1 MSNNSDKSKRIAKN
15 TILLYFRML
24 LIMAV
29 TLYTSRI
36 VLITLGVEDYGI
48 YNVVGGVV
56 TMFAV
61 LSGSLSTAISRFIT
75 YELGKGNHN
84 RLKIIFSSSIIIQ
97 VTLALIIGILAEIG
111 GTWFMNNK
119 MNIPFERLEAANW
132 VLQCS
137 IVTFM
142 VNLISVPYNAA
153 IIAHEKMKAFA
164 YVSIFEASLKLLVV
178 FVLYFAVTDKLKIY
192 AISLMIISILI
203 RFIYS
208 TYCKNHFAECK
219 FHMIY
224 DKNVLKE
231 IGKFAGWNFIG
242 SSSAILRDQGG
253 NIVINLFCGPAINA
267 ARGIA
272 FQVNAAVQGFV
283 TNFMTAL
290 NPQITK
296 SYASEN
302 HQYMMT
308 LIFQGAR
315 LSFYLLLFISLP
327 VLINTHYILKLWLNI
342 VPEHT
347 VLFVQLSLIFAMS
360 ECISQPLITAQLATG
375 RIRNY
380 QIIVGGLQM
389 LNLPLAYLLLRL
401 NFFPEIIMIVAII
414 ISQGCLASRLYML
427 KHMISISIHQYLNKV
442 YINVIKVG
450 FSSIAIPLILS
461 FFIPESFTRL
471 ILTSFAAIISIT
483 TSIYFIGCKKEERLF
498 IHSKFRAIKNKQKLY
513 DE

>member
-242 SSSAILRDQGG
+242 SSSAIFRDQGG
-253 NIVINLFCGPAINA
+253 NIVLNLFCGPVVNA

-272 FQVNAAVQGFV
+272 FQVHTAVYGFI

-290 NPQITK
+290 NPQIIKT
-296 SYASEN
+296 YAN
-302 HQYMMT
+302 ADKNYLMF
-308 LIFQGAR
+308 LLYQGSR
-315 LSFYLLLFISLP
+315 FSFYLLLLLSLP
-327 VLINTHYILKLWLNI
+327 ILLNTNYILQIWLTE
-342 VPEHT
+342 VPKHT
-347 VLFVQLSLIFAMS
+347 VNFVQLVLIFALS
-360 ECISQPLITAQLATG
+360 ESISQPLITAQSATG
-375 RIRNY
+375 KIRNY
-380 QIIVGGLQM
+380 QIVVGGLQM
-389 LNLPLAYLLLRL
+389 LNLPTSYLLLK
-401 NFFPEIIMIVAII
+401 NGCVPESVLIVSVI
-414 ISQGCLASRLYML
+414 ISQACLAARLYML
-427 KHMISISIHQYLNKV
+427 RKSIDLSPTLFIKKV
-442 YINVIKVG
+442 YINALYVSCVA
-450 FSSIAIPLILS
+450 IALPLILS
-461 FFIPESFTRL
+461 KSTEESFGLFCANCLLT
-471 ILTSFAAIISIT
+471 ILCTLLSII
-483 TSIYFIGCKKEERLF
+483 YIGCSSEERKKIRLKIFSLF
-498 IHSKFRAIKNKQKLY
+498 SKFAN
-513 DE
+513 